1 MNFEP
6 CNPPLLDPFVLEL
19 LVKNVVKP
27 QSPIVL
33 EPSTKCLP
41 LRPIPIKLTSP
52 ERHANDTPNI
62 TLSRRSPPQQ
72 LIRSPRSSFSPR
84 RAVRS
89 SPYHTKP
96 AQLPGKHHQMQVS
109 QPEPQEEAAAGIW
122 KPEKRHNFTT
132 DQVKKLREWFT
143 RYTYL
148 TLEARRMVAKETGL
162 PEKTVMYWFQN
173 QRRRV
178 KRSSVTP
185 VIF

>member
-6 CNPPLLDPFVLEL
+6 CNPPLVDPFVLEL
-19 LVKNVVKP
+19 LVKNFVKP

-96 AQLPGKHHQMQVS
+96 AQLPDQKQLI
-109 QPEPQEEAAAGIW
+109 QPERDQQEEVAGIW

-132 DQVKKLREWFT
+132 DQVTKLREWFT

-148 TLEARRMVAKETGL
+148 TLEARRLVAKETGL

-178 KRSSVTP
+178 KRSVAAC
-185 VIF
+185 